1 MNDFCSVGSNPLRI
15 AFVKKHIFTRQQVF
29 IESAPRHVTF
39 VGHQDLL
46 DVELVGVRVDVL
58 QPNVGDVF
66 ERLFVGDVEN
76 DDDTVSAL
84 VVRRRL
90 RR

>member
-1 MNDFCSVGSNPLRI
+1 M
-15 AFVKKHIFTRQQVF
+15 
-29 IESAPRHVTF
+29 APGHVTF

-46 DVELVGVRVDVL
+46 DVELVGVSVDVL
-58 QPNVGDVF
+58 QPDVGDVF

-76 DDDTVSAL
+76 DDDAVSAL